1 MVWATRWLTVR
12 MTRMRR
18 VSRVLD
24 GPNWVRFGTALL
36 VAALVGWLLS
46 PDSVEAALLGGWAGA
61 GLVFVTWTALVIV
74 PMDPEATSEHAVR
87 EEPARSVAHL
97 IVLLAAVAS
106 LAGVAVTLVGGVL
119 GSGDITMATVLAS
132 VVVSW
137 ACVHTVFAL
146 RYARAY
152 YTAPAGG
159 IDFHQSEPPR
169 YTDFTYLAIT
179 VGMSFAVSD
188 TDLASSAMRR
198 VAQVH
203 ALLAYLFGTVVVA
216 LLINLVAGLAGT

>member
-1 MVWATRWLTVR
+1 MVQ
-12 MTRMRR
+12 MRR
-18 VSRVLD
+18 VSEVLD
-24 GPNWVRFGTALL
+24 GPIGVRIGAALL
-36 VAALVGWLLS
+36 VGALLGWLLS
-46 PDSVEAALLGGWAGA
+46 WDSVAAAILGGWAGA
-61 GLVFVTWTALVIV
+61 GLVFVAWTVLVIV
-74 PMDPEATSEHAVR
+74 PMGPRATREHAVR
-87 EEPARSVAHL
+87 EEPSRGVAHL

-106 LAGVAVTLVGGVL
+106 LAGVAVTLVGGVV

-146 RYARAY
+146 HYARAY
-152 YTAPAGG
+152 YTAPVGG
-159 IDFHQSEPPR
+159 IYFHQSEPPR

-188 TDLASSAMRR
+188 TDLASTAMRR
-198 VAQVH
+198 VAQLH

>member
-1 MVWATRWLTVR
+1 
-12 MTRMRR
+12 MTRMRQ

-24 GPNWVRFGTALL
+24 SPPGVRIGAALL
-36 VAALVGWLLS
+36 VGLLLGWLLS
-46 PDSVEAALLGGWAGA
+46 WDSVAAAVLGGWAGA
-61 GLVFVTWTALVIV
+61 GLVFVAWTALVIV
-74 PMDPEATSEHAVR
+74 PMDPEDTSEHAVR
-87 EEPARSVAHL
+87 EEPTRGVANL
-97 IVLLAAVAS
+97 IVLLAALAS
-106 LAGVAVTLVGGVL
+106 LAAVAVTLVGGVV
-119 GSGDITMATVLAS
+119 GNGDVTMAAVLAA
-132 VVVSW
+132 VIISW

-146 RYARAY
+146 HYARAY

-159 IDFHQSEPPR
+159 IDFHQTEPPR

-188 TDLASSAMRR
+188 TDLRSSAMRR

-216 LLINLVAGLAGT
+216 LLINLVAGLANT

>member
-1 MVWATRWLTVR
+1 
-12 MTRMRR
+12 MTRMRQ

-24 GPNWVRFGTALL
+24 SPPGARIGAALL
-36 VAALVGWLLS
+36 VGLLLGWLLS
-46 PDSVEAALLGGWAGA
+46 WSSVAAAALGGWAGA
-61 GLVFVTWTALVIV
+61 GLVFVAWTALVIV
-74 PMDPEATSEHAVR
+74 PMDPEETSEHAVR
-87 EEPARSVAHL
+87 EEPTRGVANL
-97 IVLLAAVAS
+97 IVLLAALAS
-106 LAGVAVTLVGGVL
+106 LAAVAVTLVGGVL
-119 GSGDITMATVLAS
+119 GNGDVTMAVAA

-146 RYARAY
+146 HYARVY
-152 YTAPAGG
+152 YTTPAGG
-159 IDFHQSEPPR
+159 IDFHQTEPPR

-188 TDLASSAMRR
+188 TDLGSSTMRR

-216 LLINLVAGLAGT
+216 LLINLVAGLANT

>member
-1 MVWATRWLTVR
+1 

-24 GPNWVRFGTALL
+24 SPPGARIGAALL
-36 VAALVGWLLS
+36 VGVLLGWLLS
-46 PDSVEAALLGGWAGA
+46 WNSVVAAVLGGWAGA

-74 PMDPEATSEHAVR
+74 PMDPEETSEHAVR
-87 EEPARSVAHL
+87 EEPTRGVANV
-97 IVLLAAVAS
+97 IVLLAALAS
-106 LAGVAVTLVGGVL
+106 LAAVAVTLVGGVL
-119 GSGDITMATVLAS
+119 GNGDVTMAAVLAA
-132 VVVSW
+132 VIVSW

-146 RYARAY
+146 HYARAY
-152 YTAPAGG
+152 YTTPAGG
-159 IDFHQSEPPR
+159 IDFHQTEPPR

-188 TDLASSAMRR
+188 TDLRSSGMRR

-216 LLINLVAGLAGT
+216 LLINLVAGLANT

>member
-1 MVWATRWLTVR
+1 
-12 MTRMRR
+12 MTRMRQ

-24 GPNWVRFGTALL
+24 SPPGARIGVALL
-36 VAALVGWLLS
+36 VGVLLGWLLS
-46 PDSVEAALLGGWAGA
+46 WNSVAAAALGGWAGA

-74 PMDPEATSEHAVR
+74 PMDPEETSEHAVR
-87 EEPARSVAHL
+87 EEPTRGVANV
-97 IVLLAAVAS
+97 IVLLAALAS
-106 LAGVAVTLVGGVL
+106 LAAVAITLVGGVL
-119 GSGDITMATVLAS
+119 GNGDVTMAAVLAA
-132 VVVSW
+132 VIVSW

-152 YTAPAGG
+152 YTTPAGG
-159 IDFHQSEPPR
+159 IDFHQTEPPR

-188 TDLASSAMRR
+188 TDLRSSAMRK

-216 LLINLVAGLAGT
+216 LLINLVAGLANT

>member
-1 MVWATRWLTVR
+1 MVSATRWLTVR

-18 VSRVLD
+18 VSAMLD
-24 GPNWVRFGTALL
+24 SPNGVRIGTALL
-36 VAALVGWLLS
+36 LGALLGWLLS
-46 PDSVEAALLGGWAGA
+46 WNSVAAAVLGGWAGA

-87 EEPARSVAHL
+87 EEPARGVANL

-106 LAGVAVTLVGGVL
+106 LAGVAVALAGGVL
-119 GSGDITMATVLAS
+119 GSGGITMAVVLAS

-137 ACVHTVFAL
+137 GCVHTVFAL
-146 RYARAY
+146 HYARAY
-152 YTAPAGG
+152 YSVPAGG
-159 IDFHQSEPPR
+159 IDFHQTEPPR
-169 YTDFTYLAIT
+169 YTDFTYLAVT

-198 VAQVH
+198 IAQVH

>member
-1 MVWATRWLTVR
+1 
-12 MTRMRR
+12 MTRMRQ

-24 GPNWVRFGTALL
+24 SPPGARIGAALL
-36 VAALVGWLLS
+36 VGLLLGWLLS
-46 PDSVEAALLGGWAGA
+46 WSSVAAAVLGGWAGA
-61 GLVFVTWTALVIV
+61 GLVFVAWTALVIV
-74 PMDPEATSEHAVR
+74 PMDPTETSEHAVR
-87 EEPARSVAHL
+87 EEPTRGVANL
-97 IVLLAAVAS
+97 IVLLAALAS
-106 LAGVAVTLVGGVL
+106 LAAVAVTLVGGVL
-119 GSGDITMATVLAS
+119 GNGDVTMAAVLAA
-132 VVVSW
+132 VIVSW

-146 RYARAY
+146 HYARAY

-159 IDFHQSEPPR
+159 IDFHQTEPPR

-188 TDLASSAMRR
+188 TDLGSSAMRR

-216 LLINLVAGLAGT
+216 LLINLVAGLANA

>member
-1 MVWATRWLTVR
+1 
-12 MTRMRR
+12 MTGTRR

-24 GPNWVRFGTALL
+24 SPHGVRIGVAVLAGVLL
-36 VAALVGWLLS
+36 GWLLS
-46 PDSVEAALLGGWAGA
+46 WSSVTAAVLGGWAGA
-61 GLVFVTWTALVIV
+61 GLVFVAWTALVIV
-74 PMDPEATSEHAVR
+74 PMDPDETSEHAVR
-87 EEPARSVAHL
+87 EEPTRGVAHV
-97 IVLLAAVAS
+97 IVLLASLAS
-106 LAGVAVTLVGGVL
+106 LAGVAVALVGGAL
-119 GSGDITMATVLAS
+119 GGGDITIAAVLAA
-132 VVVSW
+132 VIVSW

>member
-1 MVWATRWLTVR
+1 M
-12 MTRMRR
+12 
-18 VSRVLD
+18 LD
-24 GPNWVRFGTALL
+24 GSPGTRIGAALL
-36 VAALVGWLLS
+36 FGVLLGWLVPWDSVAAAV
-46 PDSVEAALLGGWAGA
+46 LGGWACA
-61 GLVFVTWTALVIV
+61 GLVFVVWTALVIV
-74 PMDPEATSEHAVR
+74 PMGSRATSEHAVR
-87 EEPARSVAHL
+87 EEPTRAVANL
-97 IVLLAAVAS
+97 IVLLAALAS
-106 LAGVAVTLVGGVL
+106 LAGVAVVLTGGVL
-119 GSGDITMATVLAS
+119 GSGDITMAAVLAA

-146 RYARAY
+146 HYARAY

-159 IDFHQSEPPR
+159 IDFHQMAPPR

-188 TDLASSAMRR
+188 TDLASSGMRR

-216 LLINLVAGLAGT
+216 LLINLVAGLASG

>member
-1 MVWATRWLTVR
+1 
-12 MTRMRR
+12 MTGLQR

-24 GPNWVRFGTALL
+24 TPHGVRIGVALL
-36 VAALVGWLLS
+36 VGLLLGWLLS
-46 PDSVEAALLGGWAGA
+46 WHSVAAAVLGGWAGA
-61 GLVFVTWTALVIV
+61 GLVFVVWTALVIV
-74 PMDPEATSEHAVR
+74 PMGSRATSEHAVR
-87 EEPARSVAHL
+87 EEPTRGVANL
-97 IVLLAAVAS
+97 IVLLAALAS
-106 LAGVAVTLVGGVL
+106 LAGVAIALVGGL
-119 GSGDITMATVLAS
+119 AGNRDITMTAVLAS

-146 RYARAY
+146 HYARAY

-159 IDFHQSEPPR
+159 IDFHQMAPPR

-188 TDLASSAMRR
+188 TDLASSNMRR
-198 VAQVH
+198 IAQVH

-216 LLINLVAGLAGT
+216 LLINLVAGLANV

>member
-1 MVWATRWLTVR
+1 
-12 MTRMRR
+12 MTRMRQ

-24 GPNWVRFGTALL
+24 SPPGARIGAALL
-36 VAALVGWLLS
+36 VGLLLGWLLS
-46 PDSVEAALLGGWAGA
+46 WNSVAAAVLGGWAGA
-61 GLVFVTWTALVIV
+61 GLVFVAWTALVIV
-74 PMDPEATSEHAVR
+74 PMGPEETSEHAVR
-87 EEPARSVAHL
+87 EEPTRGVANL
-97 IVLLAAVAS
+97 IVLLAALAS
-106 LAGVAVTLVGGVL
+106 LAAVAVTLVGGVL
-119 GSGDITMATVLAS
+119 GNGDVTMAAVLAA
-132 VVVSW
+132 VIVSW

-146 RYARAY
+146 HYARAY

-159 IDFHQSEPPR
+159 IDFHQTEPPR

-188 TDLASSAMRR
+188 TDLRSSTMRR

-216 LLINLVAGLAGT
+216 LLINLVAGLANT